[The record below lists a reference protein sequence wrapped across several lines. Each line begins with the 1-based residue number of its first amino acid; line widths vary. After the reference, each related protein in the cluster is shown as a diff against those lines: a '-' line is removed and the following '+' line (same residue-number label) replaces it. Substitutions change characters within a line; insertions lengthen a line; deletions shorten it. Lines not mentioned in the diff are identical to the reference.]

1 MVCGVYEPQ
10 SGIHRIR
17 EYYQLSLLLM
27 LASLTRIGQP
37 LVCLVDTEMSELRT
51 RVSDYVDRTS
61 GSLVLNCG
69 KVVVIYSTLVIQ
81 LVLGEKL
88 CSLAHVAVT

>member
-1 MVCGVYEPQ
+1 MWCIRTTIRHSSNSRVLPAFPPAYVSKPDSYWPATCL
-10 SGIHRIR
+10 SGGH
-17 EYYQLSLLLM
+17 
-27 LASLTRIGQP
+27 GD
-37 LVCLVDTEMSELRT
+37 VRT

-88 CSLAHVAVT
+88 CSLAHVVVT